1 MFGNKVS
8 YIQVLHIS
16 PHNWLKATWQST
28 FCIFL
33 LQIQM
38 ISSYKFLDVDLQAS
52 LFCIFGINVLS
63 RVQIVQ
69 VAGWELLSCIM
80 FTSLNQRPTDIRS
93 FDPTDVC
100 GSRHLAWRLKAPS
113 WCAMKCLKSL
123 FYTITLVDLSSSATR
138 TCFDDAIPLGN
149 RTNITLDGL
158 SMPIGTWE
166 LKWDSASLVTRIFEI
181 LASEK
186 LGFHVENLGGHSS
199 STPVAYMLGG
209 CSTWNPKPENV
220 RRECVHARRFHFAF
234 ESWQA
239 GSAMRVLFW
248 RILGL
253 RGATLIILS
262 IFSGG
267 VGPSDGIKFGGARPA
282 PWARIPHGTSAL
294 LLLL

>member
-1 MFGNKVS
+1 
-8 YIQVLHIS
+8 
-16 PHNWLKATWQST
+16 
-28 FCIFL
+28 
-33 LQIQM
+33 
-38 ISSYKFLDVDLQAS
+38 
-52 LFCIFGINVLS
+52 
-63 RVQIVQ
+63 
-69 VAGWELLSCIM
+69 
-80 FTSLNQRPTDIRS
+80 
-93 FDPTDVC
+93 
-100 GSRHLAWRLKAPS
+100 
-113 WCAMKCLKSL
+113 MKTLKSL

-166 LKWDSASLVTRIFEI
+166 LKWDSSSLVTRIFEI

-282 PWARIPHGTSAL
+282 P
-294 LLLL
+294 